1 MKKIEHL
8 SEIFKDYNVFVIDL
22 WGVMH
27 NGISPIP
34 EALEAIEQL
43 HRNGKKFIFLSNAP
57 RPSKVVKNFLEKMK
71 INKKYLNNIL
81 TSGEAALKSI
91 KEFKYGKKFFHL
103 GPDRDSKL
111 YNGLEN
117 HRTTLNNCEYI
128 LCTGLYDEHMNDLNF
143 YSKLLINF
151 KDKIMVCTNPD
162 LIVDRGNETEFCA
175 GKIAQIFE
183 NLGGKVVYFGK
194 PHFSIYNLILKK
206 SDKALMIGDNLQ
218 TDIKGANLMNQDSIF
233 ITDGIHLKEIRE
245 SKNIESIFKK
255 YDVRPKFIQNKL
267 QWWNENI

>member
-1 MKKIEHL
+1 MKKLDHL
-8 SEIFKDYNVFVIDL
+8 KNIFNNYDHFIIDL
-22 WGVMH
+22 WGVVH
-27 NGISPIP
+27 NGVKLN
-34 EALEAIEQL
+34 EGAMKTIEEL
-43 HRNGKKFIFLSNAP
+43 YNNKKNYVFLSNAP
-57 RPSKVVKNFLEKMK
+57 RPVKDVRKFLIEKMQ
-71 INKKYLNNIL
+71 INKKFLNNIL

-206 SDKALMIGDNLQ
+206 NDKALMIGDNLQ

-267 QWWNENI
+267 QW

>member
-1 MKKIEHL
+1 
-8 SEIFKDYNVFVIDL
+8 
-22 WGVMH
+22 MH

-34 EALEAIEQL
+34 EAIEAIEQL
-43 HRNGKKFIFLSNAP
+43 HKNGKKFIFLSNAP
-57 RPSKVVKNFLEKMK
+57 RPSNVVKNFLEKMK

-143 YSKLLINF
+143 YSKLLINLNVF
-151 KDKIMVCTNPD
+151 VK
-162 LIVDRGNETEFCA
+162 
-175 GKIAQIFE
+175 
-183 NLGGKVVYFGK
+183 
-194 PHFSIYNLILKK
+194 SI
-206 SDKALMIGDNLQ
+206 
-218 TDIKGANLMNQDSIF
+218 
-233 ITDGIHLKEIRE
+233 
-245 SKNIESIFKK
+245 
-255 YDVRPKFIQNKL
+255 
-267 QWWNENI
+267 